1 MNTEVNTNTNKVRYG
16 FWMPIF
22 GGWLRNVDDEK
33 MYATFDYNK
42 RLARRAEEIGFDISL
57 LAELNL
63 NDIKGADAPVLE
75 CWTTS
80 AALAGV
86 TEKLELMNAIRPGFR
101 LPAITAKM
109 AANIDQISGGRFSLN
124 VVSAWWEQEM
134 RQYGGEWIAHDKR
147 YERTRE
153 FIEVMRGMWTEDEFD
168 YEGAYYTIEKGHLEP
183 KPIRKPGPTIYA
195 GGESEDAKNM
205 IARHCDGYL
214 MHGDTVENVRPK
226 VADMER
232 RRQALGLSSMTYGIA
247 AYVICRKNE
256 REVKEEIDRITNVK
270 DAAGYFGFKDFT
282 TQSQLEREL
291 SLRDYSVSNR
301 GLRTGLTGTPEQI
314 AERII
319 EFRKAGVEIF
329 LMQMSPMLEEME
341 RFAEE
346 VMPMVN
352 AEFAAFETPEL
363 ALTIGH

>member
-1 MNTEVNTNTNKVRYG
+1 MKKVRFG

-22 GGWLRNVDDEK
+22 GGWLRNVEDEQ
-33 MYATFDYNK
+33 MAATFAYNK
-42 RLARRAEEIGFDISL
+42 RLAQRAEQIGYDISL

-63 NDIKGADAPVLE
+63 NDIKGATAPVLE
-75 CWTTS
+75 CWTT
-80 AALAGV
+80 AAAIASV

-109 AANIDQISGGRFSLN
+109 AANIDHIAGGRFSLN
-124 VVSAWWEQEM
+124 IVSAWWEQEM
-134 RQYGGEWIAHDKR
+134 KEYGGAWVAHDER
-147 YERTRE
+147 YKRTRE
-153 FIEVMRGMWTEDEFD
+153 FIEVMRGMWTEDEFN
-168 YEGAYYTIEKGHLEP
+168 YTGNYYKVENAHLAP
-183 KPIRKPGPTIYA
+183 KPVSKPFPKLYA
-195 GGESEDAKNM
+195 GGESEEAKQM
-205 IARHCDGYL
+205 ISTLCDGYL
-214 MHGDTVENVRPK
+214 MHGDPVANIKPK

-232 RRQALGLSSMTYGIA
+232 RRQELNFEPMTYGIA

-256 REVKEEIDRITNVK
+256 QEVKQEIDRITTVK

-319 EFRKAGVEIF
+319 EFREAGVEIL

-346 VMPMVN
+346 VMPLVN
-352 AEFAAFETPEL
+352 
-363 ALTIGH
+363 

>member
-1 MNTEVNTNTNKVRYG
+1 
-16 FWMPIF
+16 MPIF
-22 GGWLRNVDDEK
+22 GGWLRNIEDEQ
-33 MYATFDYNK
+33 MEATFAYNK
-42 RLARRAEEIGFDISL
+42 RLAQRAEQIGYDLTL

-75 CWTTS
+75 CWTT
-80 AALAGV
+80 AAAIASV

-134 RQYGGEWIAHDKR
+134 KEYGGAWVSHDAR
-147 YERTRE
+147 YKRTRE
-153 FIEVMRGMWTEDEFD
+153 FIEVMRGMWTQDEFTFAG
-168 YEGAYYTIEKGHLEP
+168 EYYKTEKAHLSP
-183 KPIRKPGPTIYA
+183 KPVSKPYPMLYA
-195 GGESEDAKNM
+195 GGESEEAKNM
-205 IARHCDGYL
+205 IATLCDGYL
-214 MHGDTVENVRPK
+214 MHGDPVENVKPK
-226 VADMER
+226 VDDMER
-232 RRQALGLSSMTYGIA
+232 RRQEMELQPMKYGIA

-256 REVKEEIDRITNVK
+256 QEVKQEIERITNVK
-270 DAAGYFGFKDFT
+270 DSAGYFGFKDFT

-314 AERII
+314 AERLI
-319 EFRKAGVEIF
+319 EFRNAGVEIF

-346 VMPMVN
+346 VMPLVN
-352 AEFAAFETPEL
+352 
-363 ALTIGH
+363 

>member
-1 MNTEVNTNTNKVRYG
+1 MGNVRYG

-33 MYATFDYNK
+33 MSYTFDYNK
-42 RLARRAEEIGFDISL
+42 RLAKRAEQIGFDISL

-63 NDIKGADAPVLE
+63 NDIKGANEPVLE

-80 AALAGV
+80 AALAAA

-109 AANIDQISGGRFSLN
+109 AANIDHISGGRFSLN

-134 RQYGGEWIAHDKR
+134 REYGGEWVTHDKR
-147 YERTRE
+147 YARTKE
-153 FIEVMRGMWTEDEFD
+153 FIEVMRGMWTNDEFD
-168 YEGAYYTIEKGHLEP
+168 YEGAYYKVEKAHLSP
-183 KPIRKPGPTIYA
+183 KPVSKSGPTIYA
-195 GGESEDAKNM
+195 GGESEDAKQM

-214 MHGDTVENVRPK
+214 MHGDEVENVKPK
-226 VADMER
+226 VAEMESR
-232 RRQALGLSSMTYGIA
+232 RSELKLKPMNYGIA
-247 AYVICRKNE
+247 AYVVCRNNDL
-256 REVKEEIDRITNVK
+256 EVKKEIDRITNVK
-270 DAAGYFGFKDFT
+270 DTAGYFGFKDFT

-329 LMQMSPMLEEME
+329 LTQMSPMLEEME

-346 VMPMVN
+346 VMPLV
-352 AEFAAFETPEL
+352 ESELGDKSGLETLEAL
-363 ALTIGH
+363 AV

>member
-1 MNTEVNTNTNKVRYG
+1 MNKVRYG

-22 GGWLRNVDDEK
+22 GGWLRNVEDEQ
-33 MYATFDYNK
+33 MEATFAYNK
-42 RLARRAEEIGFDISL
+42 RLAQRAEQIGYDITL

-63 NDIKGADAPVLE
+63 NDIKGANEPVLE
-75 CWTTS
+75 CWTT
-80 AALAGV
+80 AAAIASV
-86 TEKLELMNAIRPGFR
+86 TEKVELMNAIRPGFR

-109 AANIDQISGGRFSLN
+109 AANIDRISGGRFSLN

-134 RQYGGEWIAHDKR
+134 REYGGEWVAHDAR
-147 YERTRE
+147 YKRTRE
-153 FIEVMRGMWTEDEFD
+153 FIEVMRGMWTEDEFT
-168 YEGAYYTIEKGHLEP
+168 YEGEYYKTEKAHLSP
-183 KPIRKPGPTIYA
+183 KPVSKPHPMLYA
-195 GGESEDAKNM
+195 GGESEEAKQM
-205 IARHCDGYL
+205 ISTLCDGYL
-214 MHGDTVENVRPK
+214 MHGDPPENVRPK
-226 VADMER
+226 VEDMER
-232 RRQALGLSSMTYGIA
+232 RRQELELEPMKYGIA

-256 REVKEEIDRITNVK
+256 QEVKQEIDRITNVK

-314 AERII
+314 AERIT

-346 VMPMVN
+346 VMPLVN
-352 AEFAAFETPEL
+352 
-363 ALTIGH
+363 